1 MKTTERLGSA
11 TSLLFFLTHYERRK
25 NMEKDKSERFEEFMK
40 DLRFFLENASW
51 KDDWGAD
58 TICIKTV
65 NEWIDDW
72 FDRLKDE

>member
-1 MKTTERLGSA
+1 
-11 TSLLFFLTHYERRK
+11 
-25 NMEKDKSERFEEFMK
+25 MEKDKSERFEEFMK